1 MAILI
6 LINLNILPATGL
18 YQIRYLSGTCGKLS
32 NRWASLL
39 TRFNEQFRPC
49 QKIKLANRLVFIPSI
64 ANNWAFFG
72 AGFIRW
78 Y

>member
-1 MAILI
+1 V
-6 LINLNILPATGL
+6 P
-18 YQIRYLSGTCGKLS
+18 
-32 NRWASLL
+32 
-39 TRFNEQFRPC
+39 
-49 QKIKLANRLVFIPSI
+49 KIKLANRLVFIPSI